1 MWKIRMLYKNLEK
14 YASDH
19 LDVKS
24 VEYRWSNR
32 DSITDDGL
40 PIIGSTSKDGVYVA
54 TGFGFCG
61 MSNGT
66 TAGMVITD
74 LIKGKKNQY
83 ADIFNPL
90 RFTREYMAILKMR
103 SAILSAILF
112 FMK

>member
-1 MWKIRMLYKNLEK
+1 
-14 YASDH
+14 
-19 LDVKS
+19 
-24 VEYRWSNR
+24 
-32 DSITDDGL
+32 
-40 PIIGSTSKDGVYVA
+40 
-54 TGFGFCG
+54 